1 MAYYANIWENN
12 FCRRYRSCMDW
23 WNVVEKIK
31 EIIPSVVCRVYEPL
45 YDKERGKLQRR
56 IVEVSVIYT
65 LLHNKFVKTILAASW
80 VSLYPRSVRRS
91 HPYWWAPEYRAGL
104 YTPVTSQ
111 RNGIFHSY
119 YSLLTL
125 SFLQSLYD
133 FRHYRQVV
141 LDLNNIFPNNL
152 W

>member
-1 MAYYANIWENN
+1 MAYHAELLQTMLVMYGLIECHRENKE
-12 FCRRYRSCMDW
+12 M
-23 WNVVEKIK
+23 IK
-31 EIIPSVVCRVYEPL
+31 SVVCRVYEAL
-45 YDKERGKLQRR
+45 YDKEPGKLQRR
-56 IVEVSVIYT
+56 MVEVSVIYM
-65 LLHNKFVKTILAASW
+65 LLQNTFIKTILAASW
-80 VSLYPRSVRRS
+80 VSLCLRSVSRS

-111 RNGIFHSY
+111 RNGLFHSY

-125 SFLQSLYD
+125 SFPQSLYY

-141 LDLNNIFPNNL
+141 LDLNNISPNSL